1 MAGRQL
7 TRDELEDRLDTLEA
21 AVEDLQEELEIRA
34 RNRADDRRRIAEL
47 EDENAALREENADL
61 ESRLARL
68 EDENGLT
75 DGDTPSTDWD
85 RSRKKR
91 HVQALAYKRARN
103 RGGKAALD
111 YKDVRTLFNEDISDG
126 HCYDLLKLAAG
137 WDEDS
142 QMSSV
147 TGFAYQ
153 TRADQ
158 PNRLTVDAAA
168 VNDDAAF
175 HAVNNEDESEGVK

>member
-1 MAGRQL
+1 MSGSQL
-7 TRDELEDRLDTLEA
+7 TRGELEDRLDTLEA
-21 AVEDLQEELEIRA
+21 AVEDLQATVEDQARERAQDRA
-34 RNRADDRRRIAEL
+34 RITAL
-47 EDENAALREENADL
+47 EEENEDL
-61 ESRLARL
+61 RDDLTQLQSRLARL
-68 EDENGLT
+68 EDEEGLGG
-75 DGDTPSTDWD
+75 GDAPSTDWS
-85 RSRKKR
+85 RARKKR

-175 HAVNNEDESEGVK
+175 HAVNNDDESEGVK